1 MQRQKKTARELR
13 NLIRDAVPALAR
25 KTQII
30 IGLGSDGEWFAT
42 VLANSP
48 EGSDRLQADVDAA
61 VVKLRVEYELV

>member
-13 NLIRDAVPALAR
+13 NLLRDAVPAFTR

-30 IGLGSDGEWFAT
+30 IGLGHDGEWFAT

-48 EGSDRLQADVDAA
+48 EGSDRLQVVVNAA